1 MNFAYA
7 FSSVVCDIVFAG
19 IFILL
24 GIAIRLAG
32 LLIRL
37 TFALLKLTFRLLRW
51 TVRKSVKCYKSY
63 KTRKSEKVLQNSNK
77 QIEKEK
83 DCRVPPK
90 QACAAVRMEHGRR
103 GAVGDDFGRFRTISD
118 ENARFVRKSS
128 SGRCN
133 ARTAPGRGRRHLLK
147 TFPD

>member
-63 KTRKSEKVLQNSNK
+63 KTRKLEKVLQN
-77 QIEKEK
+77 
-83 DCRVPPK
+83 
-90 QACAAVRMEHGRR
+90 
-103 GAVGDDFGRFRTISD
+103 DFFY
-118 ENARFVRKSS
+118 K
-128 SGRCN
+128 
-133 ARTAPGRGRRHLLK
+133 
-147 TFPD
+147 

>member
-7 FSSVVCDIVFAG
+7 FSSAVCDIVFAG
-19 IFILL
+19 IYILL

-63 KTRKSEKVLQNSNK
+63 KTRKSEKVLQNEFSTSNL
-77 QIEKEK
+77 
-83 DCRVPPK
+83 P
-90 QACAAVRMEHGRR
+90 
-103 GAVGDDFGRFRTISD
+103 
-118 ENARFVRKSS
+118 
-128 SGRCN
+128 
-133 ARTAPGRGRRHLLK
+133 
-147 TFPD
+147 